1 MAPTAIGKVM
11 RALKPKPLVQAAARR
26 AGAELLAAAVGEAGP
41 ARLLAAAGGWLAA
54 CVAALRPGEDAAV
67 QRGTWRALAAL
78 FERLGALAGAPGA
91 SCPPRCRSCRRRR
104 VRAARPARP
113 PTRQGR
119 RRAADRALSAAYSV
133 TVVLQSTWCLLHRPE
148 MRSCCAAQTMLP

>member
-67 QRGTWRALAAL
+67 QRGTWRALA
-78 FERLGALAGAPGA
+78 GAPGA
-91 SCPPRCRSCRRRR
+91 RREGAALVGRLMPAALPLLQAPPGARS
-104 VRAARPARP
+104 APSP
-113 PTRQGR
+113 PPHSAGQAQGR
-119 RRAADRALSAAYSV
+119 GQGTQRC
-133 TVVLQSTWCLLHRPE
+133 VLGHGGLAKHLVL
-148 MRSCCAAQTMLP
+148 AAQT